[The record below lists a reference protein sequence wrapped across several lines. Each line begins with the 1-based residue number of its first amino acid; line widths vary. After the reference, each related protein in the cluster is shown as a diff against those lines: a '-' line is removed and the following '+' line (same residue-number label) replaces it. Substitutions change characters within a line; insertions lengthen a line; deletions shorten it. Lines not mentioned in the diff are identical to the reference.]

1 MVLMSPLDFLALA
14 EKKIVTF
21 PNEILT
27 TPAGAISDLAHW
39 EQVCETMLTVMRKND
54 GIGLAAP
61 QVGLP
66 FRLFITDATPK
77 NLFYLNPE
85 ILSVGKETELG
96 MEGCLSLP
104 KEMFNVNRFRKVKV
118 RWQTLTGKTCT
129 QTYEGYPARV
139 IQHELDH
146 LDGKLINR
154 FKTMR

>member
-1 MVLMSPLDFLALA
+1 MSPKEFLALA
-14 EKKIVTF
+14 EKKIITF

-27 TPAGAISDLAHW
+27 TPTNAIKDFDDW
-39 EQVCETMLTVMRKND
+39 EQVCEIMIGIMRKND

-66 FRLFITDATPK
+66 FRLFVTDSTPK
-77 NLFYLNPE
+77 MPFYLNPE
-85 ILSVGKETELG
+85 VLETGQKTQLG

-104 KEMFNVNRFRKVKV
+104 KELFNVNRFTKVKV
-118 RWQTLTGKTCT
+118 KWQTLTGKTCT

-139 IQHELDH
+139 IQHEIDH

-154 FKTMR
+154 FAPLK